1 MPYYDD
7 DGSELNPN
15 LMAKPALCV
24 VCANNDAEDEMERVR
39 CNLTCLDQQ
48 DSEAF
53 VCHAYTPKS
62 SSEAYGAR

>member
-24 VCANNDAEDEMERVR
+24 VCANNDVEDEMERVR
-39 CNLTCLDQQ
+39 CNLTRLDQQ
-48 DSEAF
+48 GSEAF
-53 VCHAYTPKS
+53 VCHAYTPKFPS
-62 SSEAYGAR
+62 GVCR